1 MVGVEGI
8 VLGTGVLG
16 SAVAF
21 AGGSLLLTA
30 LVAAILLATLPRRRP
45 MPGESYG
52 WEWPLPEAQEPGQVQ
67 DVKLAKAA

>member
-1 MVGVEGI
+1 MAGVEGI

-30 LVAAILLATLPRRRP
+30 LVAAILLALPERRP
-45 MPGESYG
+45 MPGDSYG
-52 WEWPLPEAQEPGQVQ
+52 WEQPLLEAQEPGQVEA
-67 DVKLAKAA
+67 VKLAKAA

>member
-1 MVGVEGI
+1 MTGVEAI
-8 VLGTGVLG
+8 VLGTGVFE

-21 AGGSLLLTA
+21 AGGSLLITV
-30 LVAAILLATLPRRRP
+30 LVGAILLATLPKRRP
-45 MPGESYG
+45 MPGDSYG